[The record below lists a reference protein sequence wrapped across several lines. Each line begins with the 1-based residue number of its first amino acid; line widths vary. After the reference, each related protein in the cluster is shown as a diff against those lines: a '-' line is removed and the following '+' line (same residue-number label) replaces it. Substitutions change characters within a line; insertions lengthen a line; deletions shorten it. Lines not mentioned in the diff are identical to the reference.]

1 MPHLRANNVEL
12 YYQRHPQ
19 PGKPRLLLSHSLF
32 FDHSMFA
39 PLIAELGEA
48 FDIVVYDHRGQG
60 ASERAAPLDMDTLAD
75 DAAALIDALDLA
87 PCFVAGNSM
96 GGFVAL
102 RLAARYPER
111 LAGCAIMGSSADLE
125 HQLPVFVPLVEDLGR
140 NGAAPHID
148 TLMHIMFGDSSLNDP
163 ACASLTAH
171 WRERMQ
177 ALGPDIGAA
186 AEGVIRRPSMLA
198 ELPGL
203 RVPLLVLA
211 GEQDHAY
218 SVELSQQIAEVSGR
232 GTVHVVPHAGHS
244 LALEAPSVVAG
255 YLRHFIARANPTDSQ

>member
-125 HQLPVFVPLVEDLGR
+125 HQLPVFAPLVEDLGSQWR
-140 NGAAPHID
+140 SPSYRHPDAHHVWRLEPERSCLRQPHGALARTHASPRAGHWRRRRRGDSTPEHACGAA
-148 TLMHIMFGDSSLNDP
+148 
-163 ACASLTAH
+163 
-171 WRERMQ
+171 R
-177 ALGPDIGAA
+177 
-186 AEGVIRRPSMLA
+186 
-198 ELPGL
+198 
-203 RVPLLVLA
+203 
-211 GEQDHAY
+211 
-218 SVELSQQIAEVSGR
+218 
-232 GTVHVVPHAGHS
+232 
-244 LALEAPSVVAG
+244 
-255 YLRHFIARANPTDSQ
+255 IARAAFGAGG